1 MCIFLIW
8 VKREKPLL
16 PCLPVPALF
25 MHLTYRGLHRERCGP
40 TGSSTGSFSTTT
52 MVKESFTA
60 GNKQVSPKGQAGYL
74 MRGY

>member
-1 MCIFLIW
+1 MPTPAHWVPIQQSVFRLVSCIGNRSPQTL
-8 VKREKPLL
+8 VQL
-16 PCLPVPALF
+16 
-25 MHLTYRGLHRERCGP
+25 MQN
-40 TGSSTGSFSTTT
+40 STTT

>member
-1 MCIFLIW
+1 MATTGSLGSLYYLC
-8 VKREKPLL
+8 
-16 PCLPVPALF
+16 ALF
-25 MHLTYRGLHRERCGP
+25 IEGCTGNRHEH
-40 TGSSTGSFSTTT
+40 TGSHTGSFSTTT